1 MYMGFSRKYPFRL
14 FISFKSFCNIY
25 KILLSSYFVFILTK
39 YVLSNIILRISSNI
53 FFLVE
58 LHLLFQI
65 EKWFFFCFILISDFD
80 HNLSFH
86 NLNPD
91 HTTHR
96 SAIHKVFDHMIIGP
110 DLSSLNRNLD
120 STLHLKCKVPKYVK
134 FYEKVTHHVTLSIYR
149 DNYKVVMEEFMNT
162 HGHVPRQIL
171 LRCLSFAR
179 IFDVFYKEGDGYS
192 DPKGKIER
200 YMNSLYVHPIP
211 LSG

>member
-1 MYMGFSRKYPFRL
+1 MVIVKEEQ
-14 FISFKSFCNIY
+14 KS
-25 KILLSSYFVFILTK
+25 LM
-39 YVLSNIILRISSNI
+39 
-53 FFLVE
+53 VE
-58 LHLLFQI
+58 DETRRGHTNFGGAT
-65 EKWFFFCFILISDFD
+65 EKSLDHNQKCAKTYTYAHSDFD